1 MQNNEE
7 IKSAVFIEFKNKLKN
22 KVFIDSEFKKV
33 LISTIEKNFEEI
45 EVVAKKIKLN
55 TKFYTIFIKHNN
67 LDKIND
73 VKKDNLY
80 YKCFLQLKKHNL
92 IHKSSSGFFPKNL
105 KLVSI
110 NPNPKSFLLSDF
122 TILDKFVEFK
132 NELTSELVSNKN
144 IIQNVYTYIRFLHNP
159 VFSFRQLAK
168 IEFDD
173 IICINENKAVL
184 IIYENLFNIDTSS
197 KYDMFYKIF
206 IFDEE
211 ISKILYKMKNDR
223 EIIALQCNII
233 LDKEEQFFK
242 KIKDLEKKSK
252 KIIQENI
259 CNSLNAINLGRQNYY
274 IFNSSS
280 IEASI
285 TNRNVS
291 SVYLSLAEIDNLF
304 PGKIDETLLKSEKS
318 KLDIVQNKANVLK
331 SEISNS
337 NSYLLKDF
345 ENLSILLKAKSAT
358 KLEILKIKDELN
370 SFIKKEPYLHNKLQL
385 LYVIHLIEKLEK
397 NDLRL
402 TSFQGYIYLINKHL
416 FSMVENLADIQ
427 YFEFQNIL
435 NRLEANIYKK
445 SSKIK
450 IRNRIRHFF
459 NFDNKLGFEF
469 PIESFFYPK
478 SIVFDKEIDL
488 ILEEIDKNFIKNKD
502 IQRLGKIKKFEI
514 LQKKATLLLAYYSG
528 LRKNELRTRL
538 LEDVSLFDNKL
549 VIDVNYKGLSKIN
562 LKLKTRS
569 SKRRVEVFINNPI
582 QYKIVSEFIDL
593 RKNISK
599 KSNFLFLEVANNKIY
614 SKIAS
619 EDIIVELTNHI
630 KNITSRYC
638 TFHSLRHSFA
648 TYQLKELLK
657 NKLDYPY
664 AILQLSMMMGHETPE
679 ITISNYIHFDFLRL
693 QFIP

>member
-1 MQNNEE
+1 MNNKEV
-7 IKSAVFIEFKNKLKN
+7 AFVEFKNKLKN
-22 KVFIDSEFKKV
+22 KSSIDSEFKKV
-33 LISTIEKNFEEI
+33 LISTIEKNIENI
-45 EVVAKKIKLN
+45 EVVAKKIKID
-55 TKFYTIFIKHNN
+55 TKFYIIFIKHNN

-73 VKKDNLY
+73 IKRDNIY
-80 YKCFLQLKKHNL
+80 YKSFLQLKKHNL

-122 TILDKFVEFK
+122 SILDKFKEFK
-132 NELTSELVSNKN
+132 DTLVSNLEAN
-144 IIQNVYTYIRFLHNP
+144 QNTLQNLYIYLRFLHNP

-168 IEFDD
+168 IAFED
-173 IICINENKAVL
+173 IICLNEKKAIL
-184 IIYENLFNIDTSS
+184 IIYESLLNIDITS

-211 ISKILYKMKNDR
+211 ISRIIYKIKNDR
-223 EIIALQCNII
+223 ENIALQCNII
-233 LDKEEQFFK
+233 LDKKELFFK
-242 KIKDLEKKSK
+242 KVKELEKKSK
-252 KIIQENI
+252 KVLQENI
-259 CNSLNAINLGRQNYY
+259 SNSINAINLARQNYY
-274 IFNSSS
+274 IFNSCT

-285 TNRNVS
+285 INRNIS
-291 SVYLSLAEIDNLF
+291 SVYLSLSEISNLF
-304 PGKIDETLLKSEKS
+304 PNKIDEILLKSEKL
-318 KLDIVQNKANVLK
+318 KLEIVQNKANRVNSTIL
-331 SEISNS
+331 NS

-345 ENLSILLKAKSAT
+345 EELSNLLKAKNAT
-358 KLEILKIKDELN
+358 KIMINKTKEELSN
-370 SFIKKEPYLHNKLQL
+370 FVQKETYLHNKLQL
-385 LYVIHLIEKLEK
+385 TYILHLIEKLEK
-397 NDLRL
+397 NELRL
-402 TSFQGYIYLINKHL
+402 SSFQGYVYLINKHL
-416 FSMVENLADIQ
+416 FSMVEDLADIK

-459 NFDNKLGFEF
+459 NFDNKLEFKF

-478 SIVFDKEIDL
+478 SLVFDNEIDN
-488 ILEEIDKNFIKNKD
+488 ILHAIENDFNKNNDIK
-502 IQRLGKIKKFEI
+502 RLGKIKKFEI
-514 LQKKATLLLAYYSG
+514 LQKKATLLLAFYSG

-538 LEDVSLFDNKL
+538 LDDVTLFDNKL
-549 VIDVNYKGLSKIN
+549 VIDVNYKGLAKIN

-569 SKRRVEVFINNPI
+569 AKRRVEVFINNTI
-582 QYKIVSEFIDL
+582 HYKIISDFINL
-593 RKNISK
+593 RNKINKQSKN
-599 KSNFLFLEVANNKIY
+599 LFLEVSNNKIY

-619 EDIIVELTNHI
+619 EDIIVELTQHI
-630 KNITSRYC
+630 KNIISRYC

-664 AILQLSMMMGHETPE
+664 AIIQLSMMMGHETPE

-693 QFIP
+693 QN

>member
-1 MQNNEE
+1 MHNKEV
-7 IKSAVFIEFKNKLKN
+7 AFVEFKNKLKN
-22 KVFIDSEFKKV
+22 KVSIDSEFKKV
-33 LISTIEKNFEEI
+33 LIGTIEKNI
-45 EVVAKKIKLN
+45 DNLEVVAKQIKIDS
-55 TKFYTIFIKHNN
+55 KFYILFIKHNN

-73 VKKDNLY
+73 VKKDNIY
-80 YKCFLQLKKHNL
+80 YKSFLQLKKYNL

-122 TILDKFVEFK
+122 SILDKFKEFK
-132 NELTSELVSNKN
+132 DSLTSNLEAN
-144 IIQNVYTYIRFLHNP
+144 QNTLQNLYIHLRFLHNP

-168 IEFDD
+168 IEFED
-173 IICINENKAVL
+173 IICLNEKKAIL
-184 IIYENLFNIDTSS
+184 IVYESLLNIDATS

-211 ISKILYKMKNDR
+211 ISKIIYKIKNDR
-223 EIIALQCNII
+223 ENIALQCSIS
-233 LDKEEQFFK
+233 LDKKELFFK
-242 KIKDLEKKSK
+242 KIKELEKRSK

-259 CNSLNAINLGRQNYY
+259 SNSINAINLARQNYY

-285 TNRNVS
+285 VNRNVG
-291 SVYLSLAEIDNLF
+291 SVYLSLSEISNLF
-304 PGKIDETLLKSEKS
+304 PNKIDEILLKSEKS
-318 KLDIVQNKANVLK
+318 KLEIVKNKANIVN
-331 SEISNS
+331 STISNS

-345 ENLSILLKAKSAT
+345 EELSNLLKVQNAT
-358 KLEILKIKDELN
+358 KIMINETKEELSN
-370 SFIKKEPYLHNKLQL
+370 FVTKEAYLHNKLQL
-385 LYVIHLIEKLEK
+385 SYILHLIEKLEK
-397 NDLRL
+397 NELRL
-402 TSFQGYIYLINKHL
+402 SSFQGYVYLINKHL
-416 FSMVENLADIQ
+416 FSMVEDLADIK

-459 NFDNKLGFEF
+459 NFDNKVGFKF

-478 SIVFDKEIDL
+478 SLVFDNEIDF
-488 ILEEIDKNFIKNKD
+488 ILHEIENDFNKNND
-502 IQRLGKIKKFEI
+502 ITRLGKIKKFEI
-514 LQKKATLLLAYYSG
+514 LQKKATLLLAFYSG
-528 LRKNELRTRL
+528 LRKNELRSRL
-538 LEDVSLFDNKL
+538 LDDVTLFDNKL

-569 SKRRVEVFINNPI
+569 AKRRVEVFINNTI
-582 QYKIVSEFIDL
+582 HQKIISEFINL
-593 RKNISK
+593 RNKISK
-599 KSNFLFLEVANNKIY
+599 KSNFLFLEVSNNKIY

-619 EDIIVELTNHI
+619 EDIIVELTKHI
-630 KNITSRYC
+630 KNITARYC

-664 AILQLSMMMGHETPE
+664 AIIQLSMMMGHETPE

-693 QFIP
+693 QNLNQ